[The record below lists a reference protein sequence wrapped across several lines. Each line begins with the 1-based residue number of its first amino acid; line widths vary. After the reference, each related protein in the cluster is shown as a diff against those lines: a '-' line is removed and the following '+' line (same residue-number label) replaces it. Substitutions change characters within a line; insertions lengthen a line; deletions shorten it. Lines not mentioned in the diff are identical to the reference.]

1 MNRTLAN
8 LLLVASPRH
17 IPTTVRNLSLWLK
30 LRRDPEAFK
39 IWNEYF
45 DEVEYRT
52 RYPDVSEA
60 NVSPLLHFLLRGN
73 TDLRDPSEKFD
84 LAYYIDQYPDITT
97 SGVNALVHFA
107 LFGHREGRISSEF
120 APTHKNEQVLS
131 FVNNQWRRDYPLVSL
146 VIPCFNYGQFIEQ
159 AVRSVLNQ
167 TFPDIELIVV
177 EGGSTDACTV
187 AEVRR
192 LESLGLPKT
201 QFYFR
206 SERHLVGDNRNF
218 GISRARGRYVVCLD
232 ADDFISPIYIEIAVF
247 FAEVFGY
254 DIVTASAQFVGAE
267 DSRWLLTD
275 PRFPEI
281 LERNQVTTSALFRRS
296 AWVHVGGFRDWGLG
310 TEYVCED
317 WDFWIRLLGHGYHAK
332 SIRQPLYYY
341 RSHEHGLTSGN
352 ALNLSNQR
360 DLLKEANSEFYD
372 TTRLSRNPRKS
383 VLNPW
388 ANLGPAENAEP
399 ALLLALPF
407 ISIGGAETLFH
418 TLAARAVERGQRLIV
433 ITTLQLPRSVPDDTT
448 SFERLT
454 SHVYPLARLFTSHQ
468 MRKTFISYLVKR
480 YSVSTLLLAGSQ
492 LVYEMLPQLRTEF
505 PELLIIDQLFND
517 SVHVPSNLL
526 YSAAIDKTIVP
537 SQQLLADLTE
547 KHKVDPRA
555 VEVIPHGIRIPDER
569 PEDRNILPA
578 AAAGKVVVAFF
589 GRLSSEKAPDIFV
602 EIARTLSSCGE
613 LFFVMTGEG
622 PEREKTLALIRKY
635 GLEDQFHAPGFVD
648 NVEPLMRASDIIVLP
663 SRIDGMPL
671 AVLEAQA
678 LGKPVVAS
686 RVGSLPFMIE
696 HESSGFL
703 CEISDVP
710 EFCRRILLLANDP
723 RLRKEMGLSA
733 QRNFQAAHSADQML
747 EAYEHVFQSGRKNHR
762 R

>member
-167 TFPDIELIVV
+167 TLPDIELIVV

-254 DIVTASAQFVGAE
+254 DIVTASA
-267 DSRWLLTD
+267 
-275 PRFPEI
+275 
-281 LERNQVTTSALFRRS
+281 
-296 AWVHVGGFRDWGLG
+296 
-310 TEYVCED
+310 
-317 WDFWIRLLGHGYHAK
+317 
-332 SIRQPLYYY
+332 
-341 RSHEHGLTSGN
+341 
-352 ALNLSNQR
+352 
-360 DLLKEANSEFYD
+360 
-372 TTRLSRNPRKS
+372 
-383 VLNPW
+383 
-388 ANLGPAENAEP
+388 
-399 ALLLALPF
+399 
-407 ISIGGAETLFH
+407 
-418 TLAARAVERGQRLIV
+418 
-433 ITTLQLPRSVPDDTT
+433 
-448 SFERLT
+448 
-454 SHVYPLARLFTSHQ
+454 
-468 MRKTFISYLVKR
+468 
-480 YSVSTLLLAGSQ
+480 
-492 LVYEMLPQLRTEF
+492 
-505 PELLIIDQLFND
+505 
-517 SVHVPSNLL
+517 
-526 YSAAIDKTIVP
+526 
-537 SQQLLADLTE
+537 
-547 KHKVDPRA
+547 
-555 VEVIPHGIRIPDER
+555 
-569 PEDRNILPA
+569 
-578 AAAGKVVVAFF
+578 
-589 GRLSSEKAPDIFV
+589 
-602 EIARTLSSCGE
+602 
-613 LFFVMTGEG
+613 
-622 PEREKTLALIRKY
+622 
-635 GLEDQFHAPGFVD
+635 
-648 NVEPLMRASDIIVLP
+648 
-663 SRIDGMPL
+663 
-671 AVLEAQA
+671 
-678 LGKPVVAS
+678 
-686 RVGSLPFMIE
+686 
-696 HESSGFL
+696 
-703 CEISDVP
+703 
-710 EFCRRILLLANDP
+710 
-723 RLRKEMGLSA
+723 
-733 QRNFQAAHSADQML
+733 
-747 EAYEHVFQSGRKNHR
+747 
-762 R
+762 